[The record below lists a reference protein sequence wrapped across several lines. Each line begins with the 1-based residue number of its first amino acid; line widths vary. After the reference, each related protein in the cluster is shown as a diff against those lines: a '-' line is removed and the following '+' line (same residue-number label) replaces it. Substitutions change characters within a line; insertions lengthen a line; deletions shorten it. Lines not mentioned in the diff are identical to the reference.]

1 MCKSCGCGKPSRK
14 HKKAPAK
21 KPMKSKTMKLKKSYR
36 KGK

>member
-1 MCKSCGCGKPSRK
+1 MCKSCGCGKVKKR
-14 HKKAPAK
+14 KAPTK

>member
-1 MCKSCGCGKPSRK
+1 MSKCGCGKAMKS
-14 HKKAPAK
+14 KKAPAK

>member
-1 MCKSCGCGKPSRK
+1 MAKSCGRSSKA
-14 HKKAPAK
+14 KAPTK